1 MIEVPY
7 LYTTLYALETI
18 MYYENRRSI
27 NIDNLIKYREIIL
40 DNIIED
46 YNAREDHYTQEADQI
61 YGDLIFQEVDDLEEI
76 DNLIEEYPN
85 LFYIEDNKL
94 CVYDNITLD
103 EISSLRKEVEVLP
116 TRFYNAIYKKD
127 VFNLIGINKIYEF
140 QERFEKIGMEIEK
153 EIEKEYM
160 NNPNSLKI
168 KLLLYKRF
176 LFLVNVVANNKLY
189 VDEFLNIPSDETV
202 IVDEYYDYYQES
214 PYIKNNEP
222 YPIDNELY
230 NRSEFYM
237 DEVEEMNPIQLNIED
252 SYHYAI
258 FGSKS
263 IYDYKYNNYFTDMY
277 MFNNFKTK
285 DNISTEPL
293 DYEDIEEIDIS
304 DIPNVYEVDFNID
317 NEQFNF
323 YIVYI
328 QKLNELIDNGCY
340 ELIRI
345 KNRLLYLLDNIN
357 YCLYDQDKF
366 NNEYEK
372 AISYQV
378 DEDTYEY
385 FKNES
390 MYYIEDIFLGK
401 AGKILEKLIFVS
413 TYYTLTKDI
422 EIKEVLNRFKGYSN
436 YENYSEVI
444 LGETIGHTLKKCKK

>member
-7 LYTTLYALETI
+7 LYTTLYALKTI

-94 CVYDNITLD
+94 CVYDDITLD